1 MLVSL
6 LCTPP
11 GQPFLVPVLVMP
23 DWRPP
28 WCENSPM
35 IALPGLISRRDKSPT
50 SRNSEVVPCSSQQ
63 LNSRCGQNGS
73 LSIASR
79 TCGGRGSGVVVGKLL
94 KFYIEFNCLDHER
107 IASGFKCV
115 SYVRI
120 GSRAPKTLVRLFKP
134 IVWSRSVLHEYDE
147 LMPEALSVP

>member
-1 MLVSL
+1 MQKQVDAERVKL
-6 LCTPP
+6 
-11 GQPFLVPVLVMP
+11 GQERHKVFQTAVPQIPCL
-23 DWRPP
+23 
-28 WCENSPM
+28 

>member
-1 MLVSL
+1 LRVVAACTGSL
-6 LCTPP
+6 SNSCWSASFPARL
-11 GQPFLVPVLVMP
+11 G
-23 DWRPP
+23 PP
-28 WCENSPM
+28 WYENSPM

-107 IASGFKCV
+107 IA
-115 SYVRI
+115 
-120 GSRAPKTLVRLFKP
+120 
-134 IVWSRSVLHEYDE
+134 
-147 LMPEALSVP
+147 